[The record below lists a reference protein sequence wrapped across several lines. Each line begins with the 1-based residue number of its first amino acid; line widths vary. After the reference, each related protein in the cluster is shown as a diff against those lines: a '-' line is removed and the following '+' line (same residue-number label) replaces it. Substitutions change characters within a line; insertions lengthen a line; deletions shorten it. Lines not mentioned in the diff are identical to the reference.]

1 MLAKAKGHESA
12 ALFTLLQVSRIL
24 GSRPETNR
32 RFGFVEE
39 KITYSFASIILPVL
53 GASRADVS
61 CLVHTYTQTL
71 SEIPVP
77 SELILVVQ
85 EPDKENLSQSLPKD
99 NENVRC
105 VLTAQPGWGA
115 AVRAGLKN
123 ARGDLLAYTNWL
135 STKPKNLA
143 LIISVA
149 LANPD
154 MVIKATRR
162 VDGHWIRR
170 LGGVF
175 YTAECRFLFDL
186 PYWDINATPKA
197 FPRSF
202 DKLLE
207 LQSDDFLLETEFCIV
222 CRTKPYPVLEVP
234 VDLQRGVTRLS
245 IGGWLVDT
253 KLYWGA
259 FRLRQRLSR
268 TY

>member
-1 MLAKAKGHESA
+1 MA
-12 ALFTLLQVSRIL
+12 ALFTLLQICRIL
-24 GSRPETNR
+24 GSRSESKR
-32 RFGFVEE
+32 WSGFVEE
-39 KITYSFASIILPVL
+39 KITYSFASIILPIL

-61 CLVHTYTQTL
+61 SLVHTYTQTL

-77 SELILVVQ
+77 SELILVVH
-85 EPDKENLSQSLPKD
+85 EPDKENLSQSLPED
-99 NENVRC
+99 NENIRY
-105 VLTAQPGWGA
+105 VLTPQPGWGA
-115 AVRAGLKN
+115 AVRTGLKN

-135 STKPKNLA
+135 STKPKNLT
-143 LIISVA
+143 LILSVA
-149 LANPD
+149 LANPN

-197 FPRSF
+197 FPSSF
-202 DKLLE
+202 DQLLE
-207 LQSDDFLLETEFCIV
+207 LQSDDFLLETEFCVV

-234 VDLQRGVTRLS
+234 VDLQRDFTRLS

-259 FRLRQRLSR
+259 IRLRQRLSR